1 MLLAFVAITGRG
13 RWCSRSRLTVTHF
26 GGAAAAFGKRVVV
39 VAAPAVVALTAA
51 TAVAL
56 TVLPIVLVIW
66 HASVVVESTAPSNSS
81 HTSFLRVLKNKLV
94 GQKLALG
101 CHLGKLLGIQCP
113 LLLQIYISILQ
124 RIAARQCRFV
134 FVG

>member
-1 MLLAFVAITGRG
+1 M
-13 RWCSRSRLTVTHF
+13 TVTHF

-66 HASVVVESTAPSNSS
+66 HASVVVERAAPSNSS

-94 GQKLALG
+94 GQNLTLSLG
-101 CHLGKLLGIQCP
+101 SSWGP
-113 LLLQIYISILQ
+113 MPPSAADYIL
-124 RIAARQCRFV
+124 
-134 FVG
+134 

>member
-1 MLLAFVAITGRG
+1 MTGRG

-81 HTSFLRVLKNKLV
+81 HTSFLRVFKNKPV
-94 GQKLALG
+94 GQNMTL
-101 CHLGKLLGIQCP
+101 
-113 LLLQIYISILQ
+113 
-124 RIAARQCRFV
+124 
-134 FVG
+134 FVGSCWGPMSPSAADYIL

>member
-1 MLLAFVAITGRG
+1 MTGRG

-26 GGAAAAFGKRVVV
+26 GRAAAAFGKRVVV

-66 HASVVVESTAPSNSS
+66 HASVVVESTAQSNSS
-81 HTSFLRVLKNKLV
+81 THKLPSGFEKQTCWTESDPV
-94 GQKLALG
+94 
-101 CHLGKLLGIQCP
+101 LGK
-113 LLLQIYISILQ
+113 
-124 RIAARQCRFV
+124 
-134 FVG
+134 

>member
-1 MLLAFVAITGRG
+1 M
-13 RWCSRSRLTVTHF
+13 TVTHF

-94 GQKLALG
+94 GQKLTLSLG
-101 CHLGKLLGIQCP
+101 SGWGFNVPFC
-113 LLLQIYISILQ
+113 
-124 RIAARQCRFV
+124 CRFIFLYCSV
-134 FVG
+134 L